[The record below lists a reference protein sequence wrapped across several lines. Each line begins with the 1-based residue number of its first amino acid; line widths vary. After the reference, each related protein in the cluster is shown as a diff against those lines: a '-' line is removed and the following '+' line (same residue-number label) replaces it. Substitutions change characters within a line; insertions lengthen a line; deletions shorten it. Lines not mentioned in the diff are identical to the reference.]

1 MKNGMIQTNN
11 PADNESD
18 DYDDDDDDADNDH
31 DSIGYEK
38 HAHL

>member
-1 MKNGMIQTNN
+1 MKNGLIQTNN

-18 DYDDDDDDADNDH
+18 DYDDDDDDDNNH
-31 DSIGYEK
+31 DSTGYSK

>member
-1 MKNGMIQTNN
+1 MKNGLIQTNN

-18 DYDDDDDDADNDH
+18 DYDDDDDDNNH
-31 DSIGYEK
+31 DSTGYSK